1 VVVKV
6 PHPDLLA
13 DEKFRIRFAREVR
26 NLVDL
31 ADPHIVKVS
40 DAGTHEGTPYVVL
53 EHLEGGSLKDR
64 LTEGP
69 LPPDRVLDWLP
80 DIAKALD
87 HIHDEGVIHR
97 DVKPGNLLFDHQEN
111 AFLSDFGIS
120 KALHD
125 SASGLTV
132 TGVSPGSPGYIP
144 PEALGLEIDGAYD
157 QYSLASVVFR
167 CATGRRLQPH
177 DPYLGVWN
185 ELASHLPSAA
195 ASAVEKALSVN
206 PADRFRTCW
215 EFAEAFASGIRG
227 TPAPKEE
234 PSTRTLVE
242 TPPPETPNKPK
253 GMTLLFVSVVLLIL
267 VFAGYAY
274 LKVRPGTEV
283 EPSTVARD
291 PIVELASPSPG
302 GVTNRSSVEIRGRL
316 RDAPGGH
323 LLVKGRR
330 LNPDEDGMFLALIT
344 LEKGAND
351 IEVIGI
357 TAEGVRTES
366 RSVDVFYDPDD
377 PQVVLD
383 SPGSGLVTTESR
395 VELRGRLDD
404 AQPYPGKA
412 LVGDREIAVEPDGSF
427 RADLELEEG
436 EQTVRVRGVDRVGN
450 IGPAVAVV
458 VVKDSIDPVLELE
471 APADGSF
478 TKLATGTVRG
488 RVDDPNLA
496 RVEVNG
502 EAVERLSDGCFEVPV
517 DLVEGSNE
525 IRVRAVDAA
534 GNEAQATRTV
544 TRDETPPA
552 ISSLFPEDGHRTDDA
567 TVTVR
572 GVLAEERLDRL
583 TVAGQV
589 VKPGDGGA
597 FEVTVPLDVGPN
609 RIAVS
614 AVDRAGNRTEREIGV
629 TRGRPPLEVIVVRP
643 ADGLVTNETAI
654 EVEVRLEGAAV
665 AGRVRVNGRDLPADD
680 DGIFRGTVEIA
691 DGPNE
696 LAIAAEDPPT
706 GRSDSARL
714 EVVRDTA
721 SPAVRVGSL
730 RLAAAGDLLVVTGGL
745 SEPGCR
751 LSAAGHDA
759 EVDGEE
765 FTVRVPLEPGPNR
778 VKLQVLDA
786 AGNLGSEELTIHAG
800 PHDLATEAGTELRLL
815 DGCFLEELEP
825 EDGLERFRPVGGVMQ
840 GVLAERTRIVLAAGR
855 LRAPPGGQTRV
866 YVEQSDGRSKIRCNG
881 GNAFLNHGDWL
892 LVYLKAT
899 QGIEVWTGT
908 GRSRNL
914 HFATPAGGTAV
925 KAHVLVSKTLQIQLE
940 IPGAT
945 NGRVQETDS
954 GTRTLV
960 ASDRSSAPGTEIGVS
975 EIRSGRPTALPG
987 VIPGETR
994 KLAGR

>member
-1 VVVKV
+1 
-6 PHPDLLA
+6 
-13 DEKFRIRFAREVR
+13 
-26 NLVDL
+26 
-31 ADPHIVKVS
+31 
-40 DAGTHEGTPYVVL
+40 
-53 EHLEGGSLKDR
+53 GGSLKDR

-765 FTVRVPLEPGPNR
+765 PGRGRQPRLRGAHHPRGAARPRDRGGHGAPTARRVLPRGAR
-778 VKLQVLDA
+778 
-786 AGNLGSEELTIHAG
+786 AGGRPRALPARGRRHAG
-800 PHDLATEAGTELRLL
+800 RARGADADRACRGPAAR
-815 DGCFLEELEP
+815 
-825 EDGLERFRPVGGVMQ
+825 
-840 GVLAERTRIVLAAGR
+840 AAGR
-855 LRAPPGGQTRV
+855 PDPRVRRAVRRPVEDPLQRRQRVLEPRRLAARLPEGDPGHRGVDRDGSVKEPALRDARRRHGGQGARPRLQDPPDPARDPRRHERACAGDRLRDPDARGVGPELRPGDRDRGLGDPERTAHRAPR
-866 YVEQSDGRSKIRCNG
+866 SDPR
-881 GNAFLNHGDWL
+881 GD
-892 LVYLKAT
+892 A
-899 QGIEVWTGT
+899 EA
-908 GRSRNL
+908 R
-914 HFATPAGGTAV
+914 
-925 KAHVLVSKTLQIQLE
+925 
-940 IPGAT
+940 
-945 NGRVQETDS
+945 
-954 GTRTLV
+954 RTLIS
-960 ASDRSSAPGTEIGVS
+960 AS
-975 EIRSGRPTALPG
+975 
-987 VIPGETR
+987 
-994 KLAGR
+994 